1 MVQGI
6 DGLHEAVLVRVDL
19 TAHARQ
25 GRLHDVGGR
34 QALQHHAGSLI
45 HVAVATDAGERAG
58 GSAADRTGIVGR
70 RIQRLQFV
78 TPILLLVDAML
89 VCTDEDDDR
98 GSQHAVFAQLLRGTS
113 GVRGDSLGEF
123 ERVGDRPAEGTRDQH
138 ALPRTGVLDDVVT
151 RDTAQLE
158 GETFADHAGDAADE
172 TRIGFR
178 EVDGRK
184 DAMRAQAGRQAR
196 ADAPDVLRFDAAQ
209 EGRAAF
215 DRGRDD
221 DHAATGLIGLGPLV
235 GQFAQH
241 LRRGHPQRDRDARAL
256 QHVGPDT

>member
-1 MVQGI
+1 M
-6 DGLHEAVLVRVDL
+6 
-19 TAHARQ
+19 
-25 GRLHDVGGR
+25 
-34 QALQHHAGSLI
+34 LI
-45 HVAVATDAGERAG
+45 G
-58 GSAADRTGIVGR
+58 
-70 RIQRLQFV
+70 
-78 TPILLLVDAML
+78 
-89 VCTDEDDDR
+89 TDEDDDR
-98 GSQHAVFAQLLRGTS
+98 GSEHPVLAQLLRGAR
-113 GVRGDSLGEF
+113 GVRGDGFGEF
-123 ERVGDRPAEGTRDQH
+123 ERVGDGAAEGTRDQH
-138 ALPRTGVLDDVVT
+138 AFPRTGVLDDIVAG
-151 RDTAQLE
+151 DAAQLE

-184 DAMRAQAGRQAR
+184 DAVRAQAGRQAR